1 MSEILTAALGY
12 AALGWPAFMLSPSK
26 VPVKNCPTCDPGDPR
41 YVEHDRG
48 ICDHLTCHGFY
59 AATTDPARLTE
70 MVRLHP
76 RGCLAVR
83 TGAPSGLV
91 VVDVDVTTEGGPNDP
106 GLKSLA
112 VLDEQG
118 LLPGTVTGM
127 TGSGGLHLLYAHPGG
142 YLMSG
147 AHKIAHKID
156 SKADGGYIVVP
167 PSIHPRTGSPYRWS
181 GDGRYDHDLPELPE
195 ALCARLRPPEPVRP
209 PGTVAVR
216 GWGAR
221 TGRGR
226 LGGLLR
232 TVLEANG
239 DRNDRLYWAAKKT
252 GEMIAAGE
260 IDEAPAIAAL
270 QDTGREV
277 GLSENEIGDA
287 RRGTIG
293 SGLRNGRRVAA

>member
-1 MSEILTAALGY
+1 MTDMLSWALGY
-12 AALGWPAFMLSPSK
+12 AEHGWPVFVLSSSK
-26 VPVKNCPTCDPGDPR
+26 VPLKNCPQCDPASDTHT
-41 YVEHDRG
+41 EHERET
-48 ICDHLTCHGFY
+48 CACLTCHGFY
-59 AATTDPARLTE
+59 AATTDTARITE
-70 MVRLHP
+70 MIRLHP

-83 TGAPSGLV
+83 TGTPSGLV
-91 VVDVDVTTEGGPNDP
+91 VVDVDVTTEDGPTDP

-112 VLDEQG
+112 QLDEQG

-142 YLMSG
+142 YVMSG
-147 AHKIAHKID
+147 AHKVAHKID

-181 GDGRYDHDLPELPE
+181 GDGRYNHDLPELHE
-195 ALCARLRPPEPVRP
+195 ALCARLRPPAPVSVPGNAWDQFRP
-209 PGTVAVR
+209 
-216 GWGAR
+216 AR
-221 TGRGR
+221 TPRGR
-226 LGGLLR
+226 LGGILR

-260 IDEAPAIAAL
+260 IDELSAVAAL
-270 QDTGREV
+270 QETGREV